1 MQLIVYVGFLMQVN
15 APEKSKKNDC
25 ASCGSCVGDRSQ
37 RVNAKVETIEMVVVE
52 RMKQGII
59 FGILIMG
66 NI

>member
-1 MQLIVYVGFLMQVN
+1 MTVLRAVHVF
-15 APEKSKKNDC
+15 
-25 ASCGSCVGDRSQ
+25 GDRSQ

-66 NI
+66 SI